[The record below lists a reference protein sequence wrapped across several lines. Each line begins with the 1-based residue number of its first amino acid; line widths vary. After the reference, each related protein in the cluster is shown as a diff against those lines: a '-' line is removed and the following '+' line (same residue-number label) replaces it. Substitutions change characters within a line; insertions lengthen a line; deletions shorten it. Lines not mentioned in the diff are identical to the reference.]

1 MGWINCDRFLSS
13 IMIPVSIKTTDE
25 VNFRLVF
32 KKINAILA
40 GSSINNRSDFSVPAN
55 EDVTLIATQ
64 TKDNKYFYDIQKVNT
79 SQLSNVKLNLKE
91 VDHKKLSE
99 EVSKI

>member
-1 MGWINCDRFLSS
+1 MKLY
-13 IMIPVSIKTTDE
+13 
-25 VNFRLVF
+25 
-32 KKINAILA
+32 
-40 GSSINNRSDFSVPAN
+40 
-55 EDVTLIATQ
+55 TLIATQ

>member
-1 MGWINCDRFLSS
+1 
-13 IMIPVSIKTTDE
+13 MIVQLIVPENEVVS
-25 VNFRLVF
+25 
-32 KKINAILA
+32 
-40 GSSINNRSDFSVPAN
+40 
-55 EDVTLIATQ
+55 LIATQ